1 MRFVVY
7 GAGAIGGVVGGRL
20 AQHGHEVVLVARGEH
35 HDAIRDGG
43 LRLATPDHETVT
55 LSLPVVAHPA
65 DIDFHDDDVVLLAM
79 KSQHTGDALGALA
92 ATAPP
97 SVAVVSV
104 QNGVANERAA
114 LRRFEDVY
122 GVCVVCP
129 ALHLEPGVV
138 EAHAA
143 PVSGILDLGRFPHGV
158 DARAERIAD
167 AFRSSTFESVARP
180 DIMRWKY
187 AKLLNNLGNAVD
199 ALCGPDPDARPLQQR
214 ARAEG
219 AECLGAAGMGP
230 RLPARRGHR
239 RGDPRGRP
247 RPPRRPLPV
256 GWVGGPLPSGLVV
269 VAEPRSR
276 HGVDR
281 GRLSQRRDRAAR
293 PAPRRAD
300 TGEPGPPTR
309 GGAGGARGND
319 ARERA
324 RRRVAPDGGG
334 RGRLTTAAQLASA
347 SVSGVYRRP
356 RASATAGLVTAPPAV
371 FTPWAR
377 SGSWA
382 VASTTPCVA
391 SATTYGKVAL
401 VSA

>member
-1 MRFVVY
+1 
-7 GAGAIGGVVGGRL
+7 VGGRL

-158 DARAERIAD
+158 DARAEAIAD

-219 AECLGAAGMGP
+219 AECLAAAGIDAVTP
-230 RLPARRGHR
+230 EEDAARRGDHFQ
-239 RGDPRGRP
+239 
-247 RPPRRPLPV
+247 
-256 GWVGGPLPSGLVV
+256 WGGS
-269 VAEPRSR
+269 AARSR
-276 HGVDR
+276 PGSSSWQSLARGTGSIEADYLNGEIVLLGRLHGVPTPVNR
-281 GRLSQRRDRAAR
+281 VLQRAAARAAR
-293 PAPRRAD
+293 EEMTPGSVRVDELLQMVAAAD
-300 TGEPGPPTR
+300 G
-309 GGAGGARGND
+309 
-319 ARERA
+319 
-324 RRRVAPDGGG
+324 
-334 RGRLTTAAQLASA
+334 
-347 SVSGVYRRP
+347 
-356 RASATAGLVTAPPAV
+356 
-371 FTPWAR
+371 
-377 SGSWA
+377 
-382 VASTTPCVA
+382 
-391 SATTYGKVAL
+391 
-401 VSA
+401 